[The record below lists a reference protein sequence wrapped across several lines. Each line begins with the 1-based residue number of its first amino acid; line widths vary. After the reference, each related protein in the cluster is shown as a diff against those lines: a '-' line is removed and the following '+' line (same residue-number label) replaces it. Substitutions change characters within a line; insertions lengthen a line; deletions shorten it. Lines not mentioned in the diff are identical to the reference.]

1 MHKKNSVLMVIMIFF
16 LLFVFSK
23 NIFATTYDLY
33 LPEGPYNRGDEFQ
46 LTISVDTE
54 GNSIESA
61 EIGSTYDT
69 EFLEFLTVTP
79 GDTFST
85 VTATPLGGGELMISA
100 SNTSGFSGQGTFAY
114 INFKIIAS
122 APGATEICTLW
133 EPSPTTPPGQPTTQP
148 TTPPG
153 QPTTPPQPTPGNEKP
168 FLYIAIGGLLFVL
181 TASGAFA
188 FLNSKR
194 NNS

>member
-1 MHKKNSVLMVIMIFF
+1 MIFF

-54 GNSIESA
+54 GGSIESA
-61 EIGSTYDT
+61 EIGATYDT

-85 VTATPLGGGELMISA
+85 ITATPLGGGELIISA
-100 SNTSGFSGQGTFAY
+100 SNSSGFSGQGTFAY

-133 EPSPTTPPGQPTTQP
+133 EPSPTTQPTTPPGQPTIQP

-153 QPTTPPQPTPGNEKP
+153 QPTTAPQPTPGNEKP
-168 FLYIAIGGLLFVL
+168 LVYMAIGGLLFVL
-181 TASGAFA
+181 TASGAFT
-188 FLNSKR
+188 FLNSKKNR
-194 NNS
+194 TS